1 MRGVLAALILTMLAG
16 TGCGRS
22 EKPGPPPVTEVTSPA
37 GAAAPDAHPPI
48 AALDT
53 PREGSTVPNKSWG
66 TGWAL
71 DDSGIFQVTATADN
85 GAVAVA
91 KTGQPFPGVKEAYP
105 NLPDN
110 DKAGFIFEVP
120 DLPPGPHSIKV
131 EVLAKDSGK
140 ILITRSFTVQ

>member
-1 MRGVLAALILTMLAG
+1 M
-16 TGCGRS
+16 
-22 EKPGPPPVTEVTSPA
+22 
-37 GAAAPDAHPPI
+37 
-48 AALDT
+48 
-53 PREGSTVPNKSWG
+53 
-66 TGWAL
+66 
-71 DDSGIFQVTATADN
+71 
-85 GAVAVA
+85 A